1 MVSKDKPKKKTN
13 LKNTEAT
20 QFKSGSKAVESGR
33 KGGIASGKAKRE
45 KADFRKKCQ
54 IWMETEVAK
63 DKNGN
68 PLTGADLMVA
78 VAGKEI
84 KNGSAKFWELMRD
97 TAGFKPVDKVVMAEV
112 DQDII
117 DEVEAMVLGTE
128 KKRNAKNNTKKNET

>member
-1 MVSKDKPKKKTN
+1 MPRKQNEN
-13 LKNTEAT
+13 LKKGKAT
-20 QFKSGSKAVESGR
+20 RFKSGEEAVKSGR